1 MNTAIGLAHGLDGRE
16 AGLNAAQ
23 QALAHL
29 SAGRPVTGIVFA
41 SQEFNMA
48 DVLTGVTSLLPNL
61 PWWGF
66 STMRVLTAEGE
77 ESHIVAVVLISGTD
91 LRAQVHW
98 FPTYSEKSALV
109 AQQLG
114 QILSEQEGGAVQ
126 GVLLALDGL
135 NGDPLALSA
144 AFDGRSVAVAGG
156 MADGDG
162 QAKTY
167 QLAGAQCGSGAMA
180 ALCLGGKFALG
191 VGAAHGWKPVGVY
204 FKVTK
209 ARGTWVQELDG
220 VSPAEAYGRVFG
232 YAPRDWGFPP
242 LKNLIRL
249 YPLALEGYEDLPR
262 TPLHVEVNG
271 NLRMNIPL
279 QEGQRMRLMVGDTAT
294 CLEAAR
300 LAVRK
305 ALQSLGKA
313 RPGVALVFLDKAWR
327 TLFEL
332 NREQIVTALQA
343 ELGDLPMVCVYT
355 LGQLS
360 APSAQKVT
368 FANMLVAVTILG
380 EATD

>member
-29 SAGRPVTGIVFA
+29 TAGRPVTGIVFA
-41 SQEFNMA
+41 SQEFSMT
-48 DVLTGVTSLLPNL
+48 DVMNGVTSLLPNL

-66 STMRVLTAEGE
+66 STMRILTAEGE
-77 ESHIVAVVLISGTD
+77 EAHLVAVVLIAGAD

-98 FPTYSEKSALV
+98 FPTYSEKSAAV
-109 AQQLG
+109 AQQLNR
-114 QILSEQEGGAVQ
+114 ILSESEIGPLE

-135 NGDPLALSA
+135 NGDPLTLST
-144 AFDGRSVAVAGG
+144 AFDQLNMPVAGG

-167 QLAGAQCGSGAMA
+167 QLAGAQCGNGAMA
-180 ALCLGGKFALG
+180 VLCLGGKFAMG

-204 FKVTK
+204 FKITK
-209 ARGTWVQELDG
+209 SRGTWVQELDG

-249 YPLALEGYEDLPR
+249 YPLALEGQENLPR

-271 NLRMNIPL
+271 SLRMNIPL
-279 QEGQRMRLMVGDTAT
+279 LEGQQMRLMVGDSAA

-300 LAVRK
+300 LAARK

-313 RPGVALVFLDKAWR
+313 RPGVALVFIDKAWR

-332 NREQIVTALQA
+332 NREQIVVALQA

-360 APSAQKVT
+360 EQSAEKAM
-368 FANMLVAVTILG
+368 FANMLISVTILG
-380 EATD
+380 ETTD